1 MLVVSGV
8 SSRSGPYALASAAPF
23 TLSPSTNES
32 VPQINPPSTNM
43 SRSTDATPG
52 LASFMRTVSTE
63 KVDTSIEH
71 FVALVKRRQIS
82 GSKSCALAT
91 AFLLRRVIA
100 AGRAPDSAKLLE
112 RVRDVGRRL
121 VQANPKE
128 LVIGNIVRRVLG
140 LIRDEEDEQRTA
152 NDSAASSQPTSEPAT
167 PRHELPSAIPTGLM
181 SQRPTPATE
190 RPPLLTSHTGAPV
203 PTRPVTSMFSIITHP
218 TMRGSGTSSPTSS
231 HPPAHGFPAPA
242 VDLRAEVLEGIS
254 ELIDEL
260 DQADEQIANY
270 SLDHIAPSDIVFTYS
285 SSATVQRFLLK
296 AATKRKNFTVI
307 HAEAHPN
314 NHRQTHAIVTGN
326 RASISDEEGQVDLGV
341 EAFQQPLIKAGVQV
355 ILVPDSAIFAVLPR
369 CSKCILDASAV
380 MANGTFIADAGTK
393 TVVKAAR
400 LHRVPVIVLAATY
413 KLSPQY
419 PYDTH
424 ELVEYGEV
432 GKVVELQD
440 GELQQGLSHLRN
452 PLTDVIAG
460 ASGEVELFITNVGGV
475 AGTGVYRVV
484 KDQYRDEDVLL

>member
-1 MLVVSGV
+1 MRMVS
-8 SSRSGPYALASAAPF
+8 
-23 TLSPSTNES
+23 N
-32 VPQINPPSTNM
+32 
-43 SRSTDATPG
+43 
-52 LASFMRTVSTE
+52 E
-63 KVDTSIEH
+63 KVETSIEY
-71 FVALVKRRQIS
+71 FISLVKRRQIS
-82 GSKSCALAT
+82 GSKPCALAT

-100 AGRAPDSAKLLE
+100 AGRASDTAKLLE

-121 VQANPKE
+121 VQANPRE

-140 LIRDEEDEQRTA
+140 LIRDEEDEQRAT
-152 NDSAASSQPTSEPAT
+152 NDSAATSQPTSEPAT
-167 PRHELPSAIPTGLM
+167 PRGELPPAIPTASA
-181 SQRPTPATE
+181 SQRPTPAVE

-218 TMRGSGTSSPTSS
+218 TMRGSGTSSPTGP
-231 HPPAHGFPAPA
+231 HTPLHGFPPPT
-242 VDLRAEVLEGIS
+242 VDMRAEVLEGIS

-270 SLDHIAPSDIVFTYS
+270 SLDHVAPSETVFTYS
-285 SSATVQRFLLK
+285 SSLTVQRFLLK
-296 AATKRKNFTVI
+296 AATKRKSFTVI

-314 NHRQTHAIVTGN
+314 NYRQTHAIVTGN
-326 RASISDEEGQVDLGV
+326 RTSIAEDEGGIDIGVD
-341 EAFQQPLIKAGVQV
+341 AFQQPLIKAGVQV

-380 MANGTFIADAGTK
+380 MANGTFIAYAGTK
-393 TVVKAAR
+393 AVVKAAR
-400 LHRVPVIVLAATY
+400 MHRVPVIVLAATY

-432 GKVVELQD
+432 GKVVALQD
-440 GELQQGLSHLRN
+440 GELQKGLSNIRN

-460 ASGEVELFITNVGGV
+460 ANGEVELFITNVGGV

-484 KDQYRDEDVLL
+484 KDQYRDEDLLL